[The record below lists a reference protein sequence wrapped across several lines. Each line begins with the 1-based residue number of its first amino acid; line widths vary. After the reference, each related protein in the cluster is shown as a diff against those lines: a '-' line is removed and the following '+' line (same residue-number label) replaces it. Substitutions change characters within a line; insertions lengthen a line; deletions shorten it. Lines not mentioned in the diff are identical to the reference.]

1 MHEFLFFF
9 PKLSP
14 LLPLVVW
21 YYKKKNSTTL
31 QAMILG
37 KITWKY
43 MCWDRSTFRLTQSQT
58 QVNLKMVQ
66 RRLYS
71 PFELHLMTSSV
82 TVRLLVYT
90 GKSRR
95 IGYFKLNFFVLFL
108 FISWWRIILSDYQAH
123 LFTEEYSIVPIY
135 TYTRYLIIICTN
147 KNAGEH

>member
-1 MHEFLFFF
+1 MVCPGKKWITALDRVATMIQIMHEFLFFF

-21 YYKKKNSTTL
+21 YYEKKNSTTL

-43 MCWDRSTFRLTQSQT
+43 MCWDRRSTFRLTQSQT

-95 IGYFKLNFFVLFL
+95 KVTSSWTFFCFCLFPDEGL
-108 FISWWRIILSDYQAH
+108 YLVITKHI
-123 LFTEEYSIVPIY
+123 YSPKNIV
-135 TYTRYLIIICTN
+135 
-147 KNAGEH
+147 

>member
-1 MHEFLFFF
+1 MNFSSFF

-21 YYKKKNSTTL
+21 YYEKNSTTL

-43 MCWDRSTFRLTQSQT
+43 MCWDRRSTFRLTQSQT

-95 IGYFKLNFFVLFL
+95 IVTSSWTFLFL